1 MSIDFSGFNRSQ
13 PPRGDDDI
21 PTLMRSVDFS
31 FVWKGLGLA
40 GYPLPGQACRCP
52 FHEEKHPSFSIYRSS
67 SDGRW
72 MWKCHSKCND
82 HGDVLDFVVKVTGMS
97 KGDALSW
104 LRKSVRG
111 PVYAPSLRPQQPRMP
126 SEPSE
131 RPKPSLRLDVGTED
145 EIRKLAALRG
155 FQVRGLNLAS
165 DRGLLRFA
173 DHMEERCWVTTDS
186 DRAAMSCRPLASRT
200 WANGFQ
206 GKVKNAPNS
215 IKDHLLGGCDV
226 AKYNVQFVTE
236 GGPDLLA
243 AHDMI
248 WQLDDYG
255 MVSAKYV
262 GASGFLSANSALSSL
277 VAERFRD
284 LKVVIF
290 AHGDEVGIGNAEG
303 WASQIRPYAE
313 YAYVI
318 PASSI
323 HPGCKDLLDLMN
335 DRDGRLDMSA
345 CLSRLFRD
353 GEPPKAY

>member
-1 MSIDFSGFNRSQ
+1 MDFGQFNRNQ
-13 PPRGDDDI
+13 PQRGDEDI
-21 PTLMRSVDFS
+21 STFMQRLDLDQVLSLLGIEVGPNPRAVRSC
-31 FVWKGLGLA
+31 
-40 GYPLPGQACRCP
+40 PLHQPDRN
-52 FHEEKHPSFSIYRSS
+52 PSFSFFRSAK
-67 SDGRW
+67 DGRW
-72 MWKCHSKCND
+72 LWKCHASCG
-82 HGDVLDFVVKVTGMS
+82 HGDLLDLVVKMTGLS
-97 KGDALSW
+97 KGDALAM

-111 PVYAPSLRPQQPRMP
+111 PMVRPSLRAPRMSMDAP
-126 SEPSE
+126 ASE
-131 RPKPSLRLDVGTED
+131 RPKPSLALDVGTD
-145 EIRKLAALRG
+145 AEIAALAALRG
-155 FQVRGLNLAS
+155 FQERGLRLAS
-165 DRGLLRFA
+165 ERGLLRFA
-173 DHMEERCWVTTDS
+173 NYMGERCWVTTDS
-186 DRAAMSCRPLASRT
+186 ERAAMACRPLASRKFK
-200 WANGFQ
+200 NGEPSKVINVPKTNNNHLQ
-206 GKVKNAPNS
+206 GGADIP
-215 IKDHLLGGCDV
+215 
-226 AKYNVQFVTE
+226 KYNVQFVTE

-255 MVSAKYV
+255 IVSAKYV
-262 GASGFLSANSALSSL
+262 GACGFLSATSALSSL

-290 AHGDEVGIGNAEG
+290 AHGDEVGIRNAEG

-353 GEPPKAY
+353 GTPPRI